1 MSRGNLSTRLEKLE
15 ASARSGPSGRCP
27 ECGLPPDG
35 PGRIVLIDDGTP
47 AEGFPDDPE
56 ERCSRCDRPL
66 WCVLRLVY
74 DEEGRGDTYWLNAQA

>member
-1 MSRGNLSTRLEKLE
+1 MSRGNLHRRLEKLE
-15 ASARSGPSGRCP
+15 ASACRAASGRCR

-56 ERCSRCDRPL
+56 ERCSRCGRPL
-66 WCVLRLVY
+66 WCVLRIVY
-74 DEEGRGDTYWLNAQA
+74 DDTEGGGVKL

>member
-1 MSRGNLSTRLEKLE
+1 MGFSRNRLRRLE
-15 ASARSGPSGRCP
+15 RRGRGRCS

-47 AEGFPDDPE
+47 AEGFPDDPD
-56 ERCSRCDRPL
+56 ERCERCGRPL

-74 DEEGRGDTYWLNAQA
+74 GEEGEGAIADA